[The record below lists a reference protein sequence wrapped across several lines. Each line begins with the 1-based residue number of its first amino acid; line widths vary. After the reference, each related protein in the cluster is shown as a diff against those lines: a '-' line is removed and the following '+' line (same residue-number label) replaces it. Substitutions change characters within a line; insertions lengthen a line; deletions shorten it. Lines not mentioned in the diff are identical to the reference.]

1 VNALTHPLP
10 DVASEPAKSWW
21 MWSISDV
28 TLLMYEAIPAMQR
41 AFVRRFGEVGA
52 FTYPPSV
59 LVAGLVTPLLLLWM
73 FALLVNGSLMASS
86 SLSDSKE

>member
-1 VNALTHPLP
+1 
-10 DVASEPAKSWW
+10 

-28 TLLMYEAIPAMQR
+28 TLLIYEAIPAMQR
-41 AFVRRFGEVGA
+41 ALVRRFGEVGP